1 MNRSSFRN
9 ALGALCLPLA
19 GCDYTG
25 DWLFPSPTEI
35 PGVLDLGTLV
45 PSDVSGGLTSDAIL
59 YGEVGAN
66 GSAEAGGVTFAFRGT
81 GSSVCLWVDPE
92 LAYWS
97 ESIAIVGGNAAFRY
111 PDNNFDDGDLDLFA
125 GFSVYY
131 TGTPGERIGGF
142 VIQYEDSLGNS
153 VPVELNECV
162 IANYQ
167 TGTNGHYGRGAPEF
181 CTLEGTQPNVSYTV
195 LMESFSTPLDDDRL
209 GFGLIVANGPCS
221 DLIDA
226 ASPLTVTMPAECVI
240 LGEANDISTTVIG
253 EDGSIIV
260 GDSIEGSED
269 FEKSLCNS
277 IVASDAPKP
286 FETQP
291 ELPDFCLEEASLKNC
306 AVETCFC
313 GDPSVSP
320 TAGQ

>member
-1 MNRSSFRN
+1 MNRSLRN
-9 ALGALCLPLA
+9 LLGALCLPLA

-35 PGVLDLGTLV
+35 PGVLDLGVLV
-45 PSDVSGGLTSDAIL
+45 PADVSGGLTQDAIV
-59 YGEVGAN
+59 YGEVGAT

-81 GSSVCLWVDPE
+81 GSAVCLWVDPE

-97 ESIAIVGGNAAFRY
+97 ESIAIVGGNSAFRY

-131 TGTPGERIGGF
+131 TGTPGEHIGGF
-142 VIQYEDSLGNS
+142 VIQYEDSLGNM

-162 IANYQ
+162 ISNYQ
-167 TGTNGHYGRGAPEF
+167 TGSNGHYGRGAPEF
-181 CTLEGTQPNVSYTV
+181 CTLEGTQPDVSYTV
-195 LMESFSTPLDDDRL
+195 LMEAFSTPLDDDRL
-209 GFGLIVANGPCS
+209 GFGLIVADGPCT
-221 DLIDA
+221 DLVAA
-226 ASPLTVTMPAECVI
+226 ASVNPFNPMPAECVI

-260 GDSIEGSED
+260 GDPIEGSED
-269 FEKSLCNS
+269 FEKALCNS
-277 IVASDAPKP
+277 IVPAEDPKP

-291 ELPDFCLEEASLKNC
+291 ELPDFCVEEALAKNC
-306 AVETCFC
+306 AVDICFC

-320 TAGQ
+320 TE